1 MGLLMTA
8 IVSFLGYK
16 NGNWNQERFF
26 QSQLVS
32 FSSQENPVNIAVAT
46 DLHYLSSSLTDGGAF
61 FTDLVENADGK
72 NMFYIE
78 EITES
83 FVATM
88 IQEKPEILILSGDLT
103 FNGERQSHLDLEQKL
118 EKIKENGTQIL
129 VMPGN
134 HDIDRSSAA
143 GFFGDGYQLVDT
155 VSKEAFAKIYQ
166 DYGLQESIDKDDTSL
181 SYLYRARKDFW
192 ILMLDSNS
200 QGTNEISDQTFSWI
214 EEILKDARE
223 QDIQVLAVS
232 HQNLLAHNP
241 YFTEGFLIDQA
252 QELEALYQQ
261 YAVVANL
268 SGHIHIQHIQ
278 DKDLPEILTSALPV
292 SPHHYGMIQFDGKT
306 LDYQTKI
313 LDVASWAR
321 GQGLTDQKLLNFSQS
336 SQAFMEQ
343 VAARKLEP
351 DLLDSS
357 LTDLER
363 ELLLRTFARVNADY
377 FAGRSIDPA
386 DHQQGLSLLQD
397 HDLPFYPSY
406 IDSILKSAEKG
417 HESLQLEI
425 E

>member
-1 MGLLMTA
+1 MA
-8 IVSFLGYK
+8 VVSFLGYK
-16 NGNWNQERFF
+16 SSTWSQEGSF

-32 FSSQENPVNIAVAT
+32 FSSQEKPVTIAVAT
-46 DLHYLSSSLTDGGAF
+46 DLHYLSSSLTDGGTF
-61 FTDLVENADGK
+61 FTDLVKNADGK

-103 FNGERQSHLDLEQKL
+103 FNGEKQSHLDLEQKL

-143 GFFGDGYQLVDT
+143 GFFGDSYELVDT
-155 VSKEAFAKIYQ
+155 VSKEEFAKIYQ
-166 DYGLQESIDKDDTSL
+166 DYGLQESIEKDDTSL

-363 ELLLRTFARVNADY
+363 ELLLRTFAQVNADY

>member
-1 MGLLMTA
+1 MTA

-16 NGNWNQERFF
+16 NGNWNQERYF

-32 FSSQENPVNIAVAT
+32 FSSQEKPVNIAVAT

-143 GFFGDGYQLVDT
+143 GFYGDGYELVD
-155 VSKEAFAKIYQ
+155 SINKEEFAKIYQ
-166 DYGLQESIDKDDTSL
+166 DYGLQESIEKDDTSL
-181 SYLYRARKDFW
+181 SYLYRTRKDFW

-200 QGTNEISDQTFSWI
+200 HGTNEISDQTFSWI
-214 EEILKDARE
+214 EEILKDAKK

-241 YFTEGFLIDQA
+241 YFTEGFLIHRA
-252 QELEALYQQ
+252 QELEALYEK
-261 YAVVANL
+261 YDVMANL

-321 GQGLTDQKLLNFSQS
+321 EQDLTDQKLLNFSQA

-343 VAARKLEP
+343 VSARKLES

-363 ELLLRTFARVNADY
+363 ELLLQTFAQVNADY

-386 DHQQGLSLLQD
+386 NHQQGLSLMQD

>member
-1 MGLLMTA
+1 MTA

-16 NGNWNQERFF
+16 NGNWNQERYF

-155 VSKEAFAKIYQ
+155 VNKEAFAKIYQ

-200 QGTNEISDQTFSWI
+200 QGTNEISDQTLIWL
-214 EEILKDARE
+214 EEILKDARQQE
-223 QDIQVLAVS
+223 VQVLAVS

-241 YFTEGFLIDQA
+241 YFTEGFLIDRA
-252 QELEALYQQ
+252 QELETLYQQ

-278 DKDLPEILTSALPV
+278 DKGLPEILISALPV

-321 GQGLTDQKLLNFSQS
+321 EQDLTDQKLLNFSQA

-343 VAARKLEP
+343 VSARKLES
-351 DLLDSS
+351 DLLDSQ
-357 LTDLER
+357 LTSLER
-363 ELLLRTFARVNADY
+363 ELLLQTFAQVNADY

-386 DHQQGLSLLQD
+386 NHQQGLSLMQETGLS
-397 HDLPFYPSY
+397 FYPTY

-417 HESLQLEI
+417 HESFQLEL

>member
-1 MGLLMTA
+1 MTA

-321 GQGLTDQKLLNFSQS
+321 EQDLTDQKLLNFSQA

-343 VAARKLEP
+343 VSARKLES
-351 DLLDSS
+351 DLLDSQ
-357 LTDLER
+357 LTSLER
-363 ELLLRTFARVNADY
+363 ELLLQTFAQVNADY

-386 DHQQGLSLLQD
+386 NHQQGLSLMQD

-417 HESLQLEI
+417 HESFQLEL

>member
-1 MGLLMTA
+1 
-8 IVSFLGYK
+8 
-16 NGNWNQERFF
+16 
-26 QSQLVS
+26 
-32 FSSQENPVNIAVAT
+32 
-46 DLHYLSSSLTDGGAF
+46 
-61 FTDLVENADGK
+61 
-72 NMFYIE
+72 MFYIE

-103 FNGERQSHLDLEQKL
+103 FNGEKQSHLDLEQKL

-143 GFFGDGYQLVDT
+143 GFFGDSYELVDT
-155 VSKEAFAKIYQ
+155 VSKEEFAKIYQ
-166 DYGLQESIDKDDTSL
+166 DYGLQESIEKDDTSL
-181 SYLYRARKDFW
+181 SYLYRARKDLW

-200 QGTNEISDQTFSWI
+200 HGTNEISDQTFSWI
-214 EEILKDARE
+214 EEILKDAKE

-241 YFTEGFLIDQA
+241 YFTEGFLIHRA
-252 QELEALYQQ
+252 QELEALYEK
-261 YAVVANL
+261 YDVMANL

-363 ELLLRTFARVNADY
+363 ELLLRTFAQVNADY

>member
-1 MGLLMTA
+1 MTA

-32 FSSQENPVNIAVAT
+32 FSSQEKPVNIAVAT

-200 QGTNEISDQTFSWI
+200 QGTNEISNQTFSWI

-363 ELLLRTFARVNADY
+363 ELLLRTFAQVNADY

>member
-1 MGLLMTA
+1 MTA

-363 ELLLRTFARVNADY
+363 ELLLRTFAQVNADY

>member
-321 GQGLTDQKLLNFSQS
+321 EQGLTDQNLLNFSQS
-336 SQAFMEQ
+336 SRAFMEQ
-343 VAARKLEP
+343 VSARKLEP
-351 DLLDSS
+351 DLLDSQ
-357 LTDLER
+357 LTNLER
-363 ELLLRTFARVNADY
+363 ELLLQTFAQLNADY
-377 FAGRSIDPA
+377 FAGRQIDPA
-386 DHQQGLSLLQD
+386 NHQQGLSLMQETGLS
-397 HDLPFYPSY
+397 FYLTY

-417 HESLQLEI
+417 HEIFRLEL

>member
-1 MGLLMTA
+1 MTA

-16 NGNWNQERFF
+16 NGNWNQERYF

-32 FSSQENPVNIAVAT
+32 FSSQEKPVNIAVAT

-143 GFFGDGYQLVDT
+143 GFYGDGYELVD
-155 VSKEAFAKIYQ
+155 SINKEAFAKIYQ
-166 DYGLQESIDKDDTSL
+166 DYGLQESIEKDDTSL
-181 SYLYRARKDFW
+181 SYLYRTRKDFW

-200 QGTNEISDQTFSWI
+200 HGTNEISDQTFSWI
-214 EEILKDARE
+214 EEILKDAKK

-241 YFTEGFLIDQA
+241 YFTEGFLIHRA
-252 QELEALYQQ
+252 QELEALYEK
-261 YAVVANL
+261 YDVMANL

-321 GQGLTDQKLLNFSQS
+321 EQDLTDQKLLNFSQA

-343 VAARKLEP
+343 VSARKLES

-363 ELLLRTFARVNADY
+363 ELLLQTFAQVNADY

-386 DHQQGLSLLQD
+386 NHQQGLSLMQD

>member
-1 MGLLMTA
+1 MTA

-16 NGNWNQERFF
+16 NGNWNQERYF

-32 FSSQENPVNIAVAT
+32 FSSQEKPVNIAVAT

-143 GFFGDGYQLVDT
+143 GFYGDGYELVD
-155 VSKEAFAKIYQ
+155 SINKEEFAKIYQ
-166 DYGLQESIDKDDTSL
+166 DYGLQESIEKDDTSL
-181 SYLYRARKDFW
+181 SYLYRTRKDFW

-200 QGTNEISDQTFSWI
+200 HGTNEISDQTFSWI
-214 EEILKDARE
+214 EEILKDAKK

-241 YFTEGFLIDQA
+241 YFTEGFLIHRA
-252 QELEALYQQ
+252 QELEALYEK
-261 YAVVANL
+261 YDVVANL

-363 ELLLRTFARVNADY
+363 ELLLRTFAQVNADY

>member
-1 MGLLMTA
+1 MTA

-16 NGNWNQERFF
+16 NGNWNQERYF

-32 FSSQENPVNIAVAT
+32 FSSQEKPVNIAVAT

-241 YFTEGFLIDQA
+241 YFTEGFLIDRA

-321 GQGLTDQKLLNFSQS
+321 EQDLTDQKLLNFSQA

-343 VAARKLEP
+343 VSARKLES

-363 ELLLRTFARVNADY
+363 ELLLQTFAQVNADY

-386 DHQQGLSLLQD
+386 NHQQGLSLMQD